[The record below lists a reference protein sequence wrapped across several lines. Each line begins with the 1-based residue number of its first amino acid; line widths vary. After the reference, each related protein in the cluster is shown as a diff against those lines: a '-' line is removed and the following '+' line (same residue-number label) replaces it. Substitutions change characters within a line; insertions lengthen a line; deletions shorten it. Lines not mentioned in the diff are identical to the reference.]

1 MLTKTRSRLTQPPSR
16 AIDRIL
22 QTGGVST
29 LEDHWSAT
37 ARTQGLAIS
46 HDAAW
51 LQTEIEALVI
61 RVFASWRTKAVSV
74 SSTQEQNRRRFLDRL
89 HASFDAEPLEGG
101 MDHPAEQVISAALES
116 EDRDTALQWISSACL
131 ESESPAFA
139 AATFLCV
146 ARQPEIGTATWRA
159 GLVHG
164 GLTSDDIELRD
175 AAIQAAES
183 WGGPGLRQILAAHSE
198 PVSWLDEYRRG
209 VIDDLVR

>member
-1 MLTKTRSRLTQPPSR
+1 MLIRTRTRLTQPPSR
-16 AIDRIL
+16 AVDRIL

-46 HDAAW
+46 DDAAW

-61 RVFASWRTKAVSV
+61 RVFASWRTEAVSV
-74 SSTQEQNRRRFLDRL
+74 SSTQEHHRRRFLDRL
-89 HASFDAEPLEGG
+89 HASFDTEPLEDG
-101 MDHPAEQVISAALES
+101 MDHPAEQVIATALES
-116 EDRDTALQWISSACL
+116 EDRDTALLWISSACL

-139 AATFLCV
+139 AATFLCA
-146 ARQPEIGTATWRA
+146 ARQPEIGTAAWRA
-159 GLVHG
+159 GLVRG
-164 GLTSDDIELRD
+164 GLASDHIELRD

-183 WGGPGLRQILAAHSE
+183 WGDPGLRQVLAAHAE

-209 VIDDLVR
+209 VVDDLVR